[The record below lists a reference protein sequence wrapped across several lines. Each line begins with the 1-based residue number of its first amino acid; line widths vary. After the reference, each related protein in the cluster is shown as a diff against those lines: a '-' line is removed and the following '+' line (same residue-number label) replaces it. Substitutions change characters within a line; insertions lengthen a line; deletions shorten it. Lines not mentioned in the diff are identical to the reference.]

1 MVSTMSVKII
11 GYANTNESTKNKP
24 CYIPLFLERISAG
37 FPSPAQDYVEQ
48 SLDLNELCIKQ
59 PTATFFVRVE
69 GDSMIEA
76 GIHPGD
82 ILVVDRSIQA
92 EQGDIVIASV
102 HGEFTVKELQLK
114 PQLKLNPRNEQY
126 SSITIGEG
134 DELIMSL
141 GIKMGVPVFQI
152 KAEMQRHGILAFSS
166 NYALYADLSSRVMR
180 TLEEM
185 APRVEVYSIDEAF
198 LDLTGI
204 ESAISLVEFG
214 QQVRERIGHWIGI
227 TVCVGIAPTKTL
239 AKLANHAAKKYPATQ
254 GVVDLTNPDR
264 QRRLLALVP
273 VDDVWG
279 VGRRLSKRLN
289 ALGITTA
296 LDLAN
301 ASPRAIRDQFS
312 VVLERTVRELNGESC
327 IELEEIP
334 PTKKQIVCSRSFGA
348 KVTQFELLREAVCEY
363 ATRATEKLRKEQQQA
378 KVMTVFIRTSPF
390 KDNEPQ
396 YSNSASGELLI
407 PSCDTRDFIELANH
421 LLKRIWKDGFRYAK
435 AGVMLSDFYDPGM
448 FQPGL
453 FDDVSTRSNSQQLMS
468 VLDTI
473 NQSGAGKVFF
483 AGQGTKKDWS
493 MKREHLS
500 PAYTTRWDQ
509 LPRVK

>member
-1 MVSTMSVKII
+1 MWSPMWCETCAVSRDYPMPVFALVDCNNF
-11 GYANTNESTKNKP
+11 YASCEK
-24 CYIPLFLERISAG
+24 LFR
-37 FPSPAQDYVEQ
+37 P
-48 SLDLNELCIKQ
+48 DLKDTPVVVLSNNDGCVV
-59 PTATFFVRVE
+59 AR
-69 GDSMIEA
+69 SREA
-76 GIHPGD
+76 
-82 ILVVDRSIQA
+82 
-92 EQGDIVIASV
+92 
-102 HGEFTVKELQLK
+102 K
-114 PQLKLNPRNEQY
+114 
-126 SSITIGEG
+126 
-134 DELIMSL
+134 SL
-141 GIKMGVPVFQI
+141 GIKMGVPAFQI

-279 VGRRLSKRLN
+279 VGRRLSTRLN

-334 PTKKQIVCSRSFGA
+334 PTKKQIVCSRSFGV

-378 KVMTVFIRTSPF
+378 KVLTVFIRTSPF

-483 AGQGTKKDWS
+483 GGQGTKKDWS

>member
-1 MVSTMSVKII
+1 MWSPMWCETCAASRDYPMPVFALVDCNNF
-11 GYANTNESTKNKP
+11 YASCEK
-24 CYIPLFLERISAG
+24 LFR
-37 FPSPAQDYVEQ
+37 P
-48 SLDLNELCIKQ
+48 DLKDTPVVVLSNNDGCVV
-59 PTATFFVRVE
+59 AR
-69 GDSMIEA
+69 SREA
-76 GIHPGD
+76 
-82 ILVVDRSIQA
+82 
-92 EQGDIVIASV
+92 
-102 HGEFTVKELQLK
+102 
-114 PQLKLNPRNEQY
+114 KL
-126 SSITIGEG
+126 
-134 DELIMSL
+134 L

-254 GVVDLTNPDR
+254 GVVDLTNPER

-279 VGRRLSKRLN
+279 VGKRLSKRLN

-348 KVTQFELLREAVCEY
+348 KVTHFELLREAVCEY

-378 KVMTVFIRTSPF
+378 KVLTVFIRTSPF

>member
-1 MVSTMSVKII
+1 MWSPMWCETCAASRDYPMPVFALVDCNNF
-11 GYANTNESTKNKP
+11 YASCEK
-24 CYIPLFLERISAG
+24 LFR
-37 FPSPAQDYVEQ
+37 P
-48 SLDLNELCIKQ
+48 DLKDTPVVVLSNNDGCVV
-59 PTATFFVRVE
+59 AR
-69 GDSMIEA
+69 SREA
-76 GIHPGD
+76 
-82 ILVVDRSIQA
+82 
-92 EQGDIVIASV
+92 
-102 HGEFTVKELQLK
+102 
-114 PQLKLNPRNEQY
+114 KL
-126 SSITIGEG
+126 
-134 DELIMSL
+134 L

-273 VDDVWG
+273 IDEVWG

-334 PTKKQIVCSRSFGA
+334 PIKKQIVCSRSFGV
-348 KVTQFELLREAVCEY
+348 KVTHFELLREAICEY